1 MKVMVAELFAIIIIV
16 LSLAFAVTLTVRNFR
31 RKEFTG
37 PLARTV
43 PVVLYSLALM
53 VSCDMSIGDVLY
65 PRLMFDMSVA
75 GTAMF
80 IMTSSV
86 WTSDSGRIIA
96 IIVSGI
102 MAAVSLF
109 YILCL
114 TGLLTVPG
122 TVFFIWSS
130 SIMTI
135 ASAVLFIVGL
145 WLRIRNVREVMRAG
159 SVWVSLSLAVDS
171 IYIMT
176 MFTFIMVY
184 GLFVLSG
191 CDDNSF
197 IGCLV
202 AVLYVGILTAFGS
215 RIVSD
220 SLFVF
225 MQRHERRI
233 VESMKVTQ
241 VEVATDSSR
250 IEMQYKELFERVQAY
265 FTETKA
271 YLKGDL
277 TIGDVVQSV
286 YTNKLYISRA
296 ISQST
301 GRNFCQYVNYFRVT
315 HSVESFRA
323 NPKLKIHELANMS
336 GFNTVVSFNMAFRL
350 YMGENPSDWCRKE
363 KKRLTAGKKLLVES
377 DT

>member
-1 MKVMVAELFAIIIIV
+1 
-16 LSLAFAVTLTVRNFR
+16 
-31 RKEFTG
+31 
-37 PLARTV
+37 
-43 PVVLYSLALM
+43 
-53 VSCDMSIGDVLY
+53 MSIGDVLY

-233 VESMKVTQ
+233 VESMKVARARG
-241 VEVATDSSR
+241 ATTISITS
-250 IEMQYKELFERVQAY
+250 KERSPIARQSDILLLTDTE
-265 FTETKA
+265 ETKHST
-271 YLKGDL
+271 LGL
-277 TIGDVVQSV
+277 NSH
-286 YTNKLYISRA
+286 ISRLILIDA
-296 ISQST
+296 LCYKIVYQNTALASSVGNSEAELQSK
-301 GRNFCQYVNYFRVT
+301 RI
-315 HSVESFRA
+315 VE
-323 NPKLKIHELANMS
+323 
-336 GFNTVVSFNMAFRL
+336 
-350 YMGENPSDWCRKE
+350 
-363 KKRLTAGKKLLVES
+363 
-377 DT
+377 